1 MAVDAKAVSTDKKRY
16 NIRISGLGGQGVVTS
31 AHILGAAMDNAGKY
45 ASLVPFFGSEKRMA
59 PVEAYVRASSQPI
72 YEVGEVVYPDII
84 MIYHPQVVTHGKSY
98 TMPFYTGLK
107 PNSLIIINSDVDI
120 LDEEDKEVLNRLNA
134 KVVQFEATE
143 LAIKIAGT
151 ELATNM
157 AMMGM
162 VLGIMDLVSEENI
175 EAAVRERF
183 LGNSFVASGG
193 TASLDSA
200 IEKKFKKKE
209 ELLSKNMEV
218 INKTFDL
225 ARSINM
231 DTDNLIIKLDI

>member
-1 MAVDAKAVSTDKKRY
+1 MELKRY

-31 AHILGAAMDNAGKY
+31 AHIVGGAMDNAGQF

-59 PVEAYVRASSQPI
+59 PVEAYVRASNQPI

-84 MIYHPQVVTHGKSY
+84 MIYHPQVITHGKSY

-107 PNSLIIINSDVDI
+107 PNGVVIINTDVNV
-120 LDEEDKEVLNRLNA
+120 LNKEDKAVLEKLNTTVITHDCTKMA
-134 KVVQFEATE
+134 QD
-143 LAIKIAGT
+143 IAGT

-157 AMMGM
+157 AMMGIL
-162 VLGIMDLVSEENI
+162 LGVTNLVSMDDI
-175 EAAVRERF
+175 EKAVKERF
-183 LGNSFVASGG
+183 LGKSFVASGG

-209 ELLSKNMEV
+209 ALLAKNMEV
-218 INKTFDL
+218 ITAAIDL
-225 ARSINM
+225 VKSKGWAR
-231 DTDNLIIKLDI
+231 

>member
-1 MAVDAKAVSTDKKRY
+1 MEARKRY
-16 NIRISGLGGQGVVTS
+16 NMRISGLGGQGVVTS
-31 AHILGAAMDNAGKY
+31 AHILGSAMDNAGKF

-59 PVEAYVRASSQPI
+59 PVEAYVRASSEPI

-84 MIYHPQVVTHGKSY
+84 LIYHSQVITHGKSY
-98 TMPFYTGLK
+98 TMPFYMGLK
-107 PNSLIIINSDVDI
+107 PNSLVIINSDVDV
-120 LDEEDKEVLNRLNA
+120 LDAEDKIVLNRLNA
-134 KVVQFEATE
+134 KVVQFDATD

-162 VLGIMDLVSEENI
+162 VLGITGLVNKENI
-175 EAAVRERF
+175 EKAVRERF

-209 ELLSKNMEV
+209 ELLEKNMAV
-218 INKTFDL
+218 INETFKLAESIDL
-225 ARSINM
+225 N
-231 DTDNLIIKLDI
+231 TDELIIKLHA

>member
-1 MAVDAKAVSTDKKRY
+1 
-16 NIRISGLGGQGVVTS
+16 
-31 AHILGAAMDNAGKY
+31 MDNAGKF

-84 MIYHPQVVTHGKSY
+84 MIYHSQVVTHGKSY

-107 PNSLIIINSDVDI
+107 PNSYIIINSDINV
-120 LDEEDKEVLNRLNA
+120 LDEEDRAVLTKLNA
-134 KVVQFEATE
+134 KVIQFDATE
-143 LAIKIAGT
+143 LAIKTAGT

-162 VLGIMDLVSEENI
+162 VLGIMGLVTEDDI
-175 EAAVRERF
+175 ERAVRERF

-209 ELLSKNMEV
+209 ELLAKNMEV
-218 INKTFDL
+218 INKTFEL
-225 ARSINM
+225 ARSVDMN
-231 DTDNLIIKLDI
+231 TDKLIIKLDI

>member
-1 MAVDAKAVSTDKKRY
+1 MAADKKRY
-16 NIRISGLGGQGVVTS
+16 NIRISGLGGQGVVTT
-31 AHILGAAMDNAGKY
+31 AHILGATLDNAGKY

-59 PVEAYVRASSQPI
+59 PVEAYVRASSEPI

-84 MIYHPQVVTHGKSY
+84 MIYHSQVVTHGKSY

-107 PNSLIIINSDVDI
+107 PNSLIIINTDFDV
-120 LDEEDKEVLNRLNA
+120 LTEEDTKVLSDLHTTVIQFNA
-134 KVVQFEATE
+134 TQ
-143 LAIKIAGT
+143 LAMDIAGT

-162 VLGIMDLVSEENI
+162 LLGITGLVTEAHI

-183 LGNSFVASGG
+183 LGTSFIASGG
-193 TASLDSA
+193 TAALDSA

-209 ELLSKNMEV
+209 QLLEANMNV
-218 INKTFDL
+218 IKKTFEMADSVDITRSDL
-225 ARSINM
+225 IVRFRI
-231 DTDNLIIKLDI
+231 

>member
-1 MAVDAKAVSTDKKRY
+1 MAEKKRY
-16 NIRISGLGGQGVVTS
+16 NIRISGLGGQGVVTT
-31 AHILGAAMDNAGKY
+31 AHILGATMDNAGNY

-59 PVEAYVRASSQPI
+59 PVEAYVRASTEPI

-84 MIYHPQVVTHGKSY
+84 LIYHSQVITHGKSY

-107 PNSLIIINSDVDI
+107 PNSLIIINTDRDVLEDEDI
-120 LDEEDKEVLNRLNA
+120 KVLTELNA
-134 KVVQFEATE
+134 KVVQFDATK
-143 LAIKIAGT
+143 LALDIAGT

-162 VLGIMDLVSEENI
+162 LLGLTNLVTEEHI

-183 LGNSFVASGG
+183 LGTSFVASGG
-193 TASLDSA
+193 TAALDSA

-209 ELLSKNMEV
+209 QLLAKNMEV
-218 INKTFDL
+218 INKTFEMADSVDMSTDDL
-225 ARSINM
+225 IVNFAV
-231 DTDNLIIKLDI
+231 

>member
-1 MAVDAKAVSTDKKRY
+1 MKSIQNRKRY
-16 NIRISGLGGQGVVTS
+16 NMRISGLGGQGVVTT
-31 AHILGAAMDNAGKY
+31 AHILGSCMDNSGKY

-59 PVEAYVRASSQPI
+59 PVEAYVRASTEPI

-84 MIYHPQVVTHGKSY
+84 MIYHSQVVTHGKSY

-107 PNSLIIINSDVDI
+107 KDSLVIINTSVDV
-120 LDEEDKEVLNRLNA
+120 LEEEDIKVLTRLNA
-134 KVVQFEATE
+134 KVVQFDATE

-162 VLGIMDLVSEENI
+162 LLGLTGLVTEDDI
-175 EAAVRERF
+175 EKAVRERF
-183 LGNSFVASGG
+183 LGNSFVTSGG

-209 ELLSKNMEV
+209 ELLAKNMEV
-218 INKTFDL
+218 INKTFEMANSIDL
-225 ARSINM
+225 ESNE
-231 DTDNLIIKLDI
+231 LIIDLKV

>member
-1 MAVDAKAVSTDKKRY
+1 MENVRY
-16 NIRISGLGGQGVVTS
+16 NMRISGLGGQGVVTS
-31 AHILGAAMDNAGKY
+31 AHILGSAMDNAGKF

-59 PVEAYVRASSQPI
+59 PVEAYVRASSEPI

-84 MIYHPQVVTHGKSY
+84 LIYHSQVVTHGKSY

-107 PNSLIIINSDVDI
+107 KDSLVIINTDVDV
-120 LDEEDKEVLNRLNA
+120 LDKDDIKALKAQNA
-134 KVVQFEATE
+134 KVVQFNATE
-143 LAIKIAGT
+143 LALKIANT

-162 VLGIMDLVSEENI
+162 VLGLTELVDTDNI
-175 EAAVRERF
+175 EKAVRERF

-209 ELLSKNMEV
+209 ELLAKNMEV
-218 INKTFDL
+218 INATFEMAANIDL
-225 ARSINM
+225 SS
-231 DTDNLIIKLDI
+231 DELIINIAV

>member
-1 MAVDAKAVSTDKKRY
+1 MSMKRY

-31 AHILGAAMDNAGKY
+31 AHIVGGAMDNAGQY

-59 PVEAYVRASSQPI
+59 PVEAYVRASNEPI

-84 MIYHPQVVTHGKSY
+84 MIYHPQVITHGKSY

-107 PNSLIIINSDVDI
+107 PNGVVIINTDKDV
-120 LDEEDKEVLNRLNA
+120 LAKEDWAVLNRLNTTVIMHDCTKMA
-134 KVVQFEATE
+134 QD
-143 LAIKIAGT
+143 IAGT

-157 AMMGM
+157 AMMGIL
-162 VLGIMDLVSEENI
+162 LGVTNLVSMDDI
-175 EAAVRERF
+175 ETAVKERF
-183 LGNSFVASGG
+183 LGKSFVASGG

-209 ELLSKNMEV
+209 ALLAKNMEV
-218 INKTFDL
+218 ITSAIELVKEN
-225 ARSINM
+225 NWVM
-231 DTDNLIIKLDI
+231 

>member
-1 MAVDAKAVSTDKKRY
+1 MATDKKRY
-16 NIRISGLGGQGVVTS
+16 NIRISGLGGQGVVTT
-31 AHILGAAMDNAGKY
+31 AHILGSTMDNAGKY

-59 PVEAYVRASSQPI
+59 PVEAYVRASSEPI

-84 MIYHPQVVTHGKSY
+84 MIYHSQVVTHGKSY

-107 PNSLIIINSDVDI
+107 PNSLIIINTEFDVLTKDDEKVLSD
-120 LDEEDKEVLNRLNA
+120 LNA
-134 KVVQFEATE
+134 TVVQFDATG
-143 LAIKIAGT
+143 LAKQIAGT

-162 VLGIMDLVSEENI
+162 LLGLTKLVTVEHI
-175 EAAVRERF
+175 EAAVKERF

-193 TASLDSA
+193 TAALDSA

-209 ELLSKNMEV
+209 QLLEANMNV
-218 INKTFDL
+218 IKKTFEMADSVDITGSDL
-225 ARSINM
+225 IVRFSI
-231 DTDNLIIKLDI
+231 

>member
-1 MAVDAKAVSTDKKRY
+1 MEARKRY
-16 NIRISGLGGQGVVTS
+16 NMRISGLGGQGVVTS
-31 AHILGAAMDNAGKY
+31 AHILGSAMDNAGKY

-59 PVEAYVRASSQPI
+59 PVEAYVRASSEPI

-84 MIYHPQVVTHGKSY
+84 MIYHSQVVTHGKSY

-107 PNSLIIINSDVDI
+107 KDSLVIINTDVDV
-120 LDEEDKEVLNRLNA
+120 LEEEDIIALKAQNA
-134 KVVQFEATE
+134 KVVQFNATE
-143 LAIKIAGT
+143 LALKIAGT

-162 VLGIMDLVSEENI
+162 VLGITKLVSEDNI
-175 EAAVRERF
+175 EKAVRERF
-183 LGNSFVASGG
+183 LGSSFVASGG

-209 ELLSKNMEV
+209 ELLAKNMEV
-218 INKTFDL
+218 INATFEMAASIDL
-225 ARSINM
+225 SS
-231 DTDNLIIKLDI
+231 DELIINIAV

>member
-1 MAVDAKAVSTDKKRY
+1 MAADKKRY
-16 NIRISGLGGQGVVTS
+16 NMRISGLGGQGVVTS
-31 AHILGAAMDNAGKY
+31 AHILGSCMDNAGKY

-59 PVEAYVRASSQPI
+59 PVEAYVRASSEPI

-84 MIYHPQVVTHGKSY
+84 LIYHSQVVTHGKSY

-107 PNSLIIINSDVDI
+107 KNALVIINTSVDV
-120 LDEEDKEVLNRLNA
+120 LVEEDLKVLSDLNA
-134 KVVQFEATE
+134 KVVQFDATE
-143 LAIKIAGT
+143 LALKIAGT

-162 VLGIMDLVSEENI
+162 LLGLTGLVNESHI

-209 ELLSKNMEV
+209 DLLAKNMEV
-218 INKTFDL
+218 INATFEMANSIDL
-225 ARSINM
+225 ETADLI
-231 DTDNLIIKLDI
+231 TNLEV

>member
-1 MAVDAKAVSTDKKRY
+1 MSTTTDTKRY

-31 AHILGAAMDNAGKY
+31 AHILGATMDNAGKF

-72 YEVGEVVYPDII
+72 FEVGEVVYPDII

-107 PNSLIIINSDVDI
+107 PNSLIIINSDINV
-120 LDEEDKEVLNRLNA
+120 LDEEDREVLTKLNT

-162 VLGIMDLVSEENI
+162 VLGIMGLVTLDDI
-175 EAAVRERF
+175 EKAVRERF

-209 ELLSKNMEV
+209 ELLAKNMDV
-218 INKTFDL
+218 ISQTFEMAGKIDL
-225 ARSINM
+225 N
-231 DTDNLIIKLDI
+231 DGKLITKFDI

>member
-1 MAVDAKAVSTDKKRY
+1 MAEKKRY
-16 NIRISGLGGQGVVTS
+16 NIRISGLGGQGVVTT
-31 AHILGAAMDNAGKY
+31 AHILGSTMDNAGKY

-59 PVEAYVRASSQPI
+59 PVEAYVRASTEPI

-84 MIYHPQVVTHGKSY
+84 MIYHAQVVTHGKSY

-107 PNSLIIINSDVDI
+107 PNSLIIINTDRDV
-120 LDEEDKEVLNRLNA
+120 LEPEDLEVLRNLNA
-134 KVVQFEATE
+134 KVVQFDATL
-143 LAIKIAGT
+143 LAQKIAGT

-162 VLGIMDLVSEENI
+162 LLGLTKLVNEDNI
-175 EAAVRERF
+175 EKAVKERF

-193 TASLDSA
+193 TAALDSA

-209 ELLSKNMEV
+209 ELLAKNMEV
-218 INKTFDL
+218 INKTFEMADQVDMTTDDL
-225 ARSINM
+225 VVQF
-231 DTDNLIIKLDI
+231 DV

>member
-1 MAVDAKAVSTDKKRY
+1 MAVDKKRY
-16 NIRISGLGGQGVVTS
+16 NMRISGLGGQGVVTS
-31 AHILGAAMDNAGKY
+31 AHILGSAMDNAGKF

-59 PVEAYVRASSQPI
+59 PVEAYVRASSEPI

-84 MIYHPQVVTHGKSY
+84 MIYHPQVITHGKSY

-107 PNSLIIINSDVDI
+107 KNSLIIINTDVDI
-120 LDEEDKEVLNRLNA
+120 LDPDDTKVLNTLGA
-134 KVVQFEATE
+134 KVVQFNATE

-162 VLGIMDLVSEENI
+162 VLGITKLVSKENI
-175 EAAVRERF
+175 EKAVRERF

-193 TASLDSA
+193 TAALDSA

-209 ELLSKNMEV
+209 ELLQKNMAV
-218 INKTFDL
+218 INETFILADSIDL
-225 ARSINM
+225 N
-231 DTDNLIIKLDI
+231 TDKLIIKLNA

>member
-1 MAVDAKAVSTDKKRY
+1 MATSRSIANRKRY
-16 NIRISGLGGQGVVTS
+16 NMRVSGLGGQGVVTT

-59 PVEAYVRASSQPI
+59 PVEAYVRASSEEI

-84 MIYHPQVVTHGKSY
+84 MIFHSQVVTHGKSY

-107 PNSLIIINSDVDI
+107 KDSLIIINSDIDVLTD
-120 LDEEDKEVLNRLNA
+120 EDKAVLNKLNA
-134 KVVQFEATE
+134 KVVQFQATE
-143 LAIKIAGT
+143 LAMRIAGT

-162 VLGIMDLVSEENI
+162 VLGLTKLVTEENI

-183 LGNSFVASGG
+183 LGNSFVTSGG

-218 INKTFDL
+218 INKTFEMADSISLEEADL
-225 ARSINM
+225 ITN
-231 DTDNLIIKLDI
+231 IEI

>member
-1 MAVDAKAVSTDKKRY
+1 MANSIVGRKRY

-31 AHILGAAMDNAGKY
+31 AHILGTAMDNAGKF

-59 PVEAYVRASSQPI
+59 PVEAYVRASSLPI

-84 MIYHPQVVTHGKSY
+84 MIYHSQVVTHGKSY

-107 PNSLIIINSDVDI
+107 KDSLIIMNSPIDV
-120 LDEEDKEVLNRLNA
+120 LDDEDREVLTKLNA
-134 KVVQFEATE
+134 TVIVFDATE
-143 LAIKIAGT
+143 LAMKVAGT

-162 VLGIMDLVSEENI
+162 VLGLTQLVDKDNI

-218 INKTFDL
+218 INKTFQMAASIDL
-225 ARSINM
+225 ENAG
-231 DTDNLIIKLDI
+231 LITTLDI

>member
-1 MAVDAKAVSTDKKRY
+1 MATEKKRY
-16 NIRISGLGGQGVVTS
+16 NIRISGLGGQGVVTT
-31 AHILGAAMDNAGKY
+31 AHILGSTMDNAGKY

-59 PVEAYVRASSQPI
+59 PVEAYVRASTQPI

-84 MIYHPQVVTHGKSY
+84 MIYHSQVVTHGKSY

-107 PNSLIIINSDVDI
+107 PNSLIIINTEADVLQPEDI
-120 LDEEDKEVLNRLNA
+120 KVLTELNA
-134 KVVQFEATE
+134 KVVQFDATD
-143 LAIKIAGT
+143 LALKVAGT

-162 VLGIMDLVSEENI
+162 LLGLTKLVTEENI

-183 LGNSFVASGG
+183 LGTSFVSSGG
-193 TASLDSA
+193 TAMLDSA

-209 ELLSKNMEV
+209 ELLEKNMEV
-218 INKTFDL
+218 INKTFEMANSVDL
-225 ARSINM
+225 T
-231 DTDNLIIKLDI
+231 TDKLVIQFAV

>member
-1 MAVDAKAVSTDKKRY
+1 MATEKKRY
-16 NIRISGLGGQGVVTS
+16 NIRISGLGGQGVVTT
-31 AHILGAAMDNAGKY
+31 AHILGSTMDNAGKF

-59 PVEAYVRASSQPI
+59 PVEAYVRASTQPI

-84 MIYHPQVVTHGKSY
+84 MIYHSQVVTHGKSY

-107 PNSLIIINSDVDI
+107 PNSLIIINTEADVLQPEDI
-120 LDEEDKEVLNRLNA
+120 KVLTELNA
-134 KVVQFEATE
+134 KVVQFDATD
-143 LAIKIAGT
+143 LALKVAGT

-162 VLGIMDLVSEENI
+162 LLGLTKLVTEENI

-183 LGNSFVASGG
+183 LGTSFVSSGG
-193 TASLDSA
+193 TAMLDSA

-209 ELLSKNMEV
+209 QLLEKNMEV
-218 INKTFDL
+218 INKTFDMANSVNL
-225 ARSINM
+225 
-231 DTDNLIIKLDI
+231 DTDKLVIQFAV

>member
-1 MAVDAKAVSTDKKRY
+1 MADDKKRY

-31 AHILGAAMDNAGKY
+31 AHILGNAMDNAGKF

-84 MIYHPQVVTHGKSY
+84 MIYHSQVVTHGKSY

-107 PNSLIIINSDVDI
+107 KDSLIIINSDIDV
-120 LDEEDKEVLNRLNA
+120 LDEEDKAVLNRLNA
-134 KVVQFEATE
+134 KVIQFEATE
-143 LAIKIAGT
+143 LAKKVAGT

-162 VLGIMDLVSEENI
+162 VLGMTKLVTEENI
-175 EAAVRERF
+175 EKAVRERF

-218 INKTFDL
+218 INKTFEMAASIDL
-225 ARSINM
+225 SNAPLVTKIE
-231 DTDNLIIKLDI
+231 I